1 MEQMSITLRYVVID
15 DDGVKIRESFLG
27 FVSVERSTGENLADE
42 LLDILREKNLP
53 LGDMRGQGYDNGA
66 NMKGDRAGVQRR
78 IRNLNPRA
86 FFVPCSAHSLNL
98 VVNDMAKSSLQAANF
113 FNIVQKIFV
122 FFSASTLRWAILL
135 KHIKG
140 LTIKPLSDTRWESR
154 IDALKPL
161 RFQIDEIYDAL
172 LDIYNDVQMDTMVRD
187 EASGLVNQMKKFN
200 FLCSLV
206 IWYNVLNH
214 INPLSKMMQAKDFVI
229 PTAVELLKNSLT
241 FFQSSRCDEAFS
253 TVLTDAAELA
263 LDIDA
268 ETNFTSVPRA
278 RRRKQKRQFDYEHED
293 ETIDDPKQKFKVEM
307 YFHLIDCAVNSL
319 QQRFSHLQDHN
330 KYFDF
335 LYDIYII
342 SKI

>member
-15 DDGVKIRESFLG
+15 DDGVKIRKRFLG

-66 NMKGDRAGVQRR
+66 NIKGDRAGVQRR

-140 LTIKPLSDTRWESR
+140 LTIKPLSDTR
-154 IDALKPL
+154 
-161 RFQIDEIYDAL
+161 
-172 LDIYNDVQMDTMVRD
+172 
-187 EASGLVNQMKKFN
+187 
-200 FLCSLV
+200 
-206 IWYNVLNH
+206 
-214 INPLSKMMQAKDFVI
+214 
-229 PTAVELLKNSLT
+229 
-241 FFQSSRCDEAFS
+241 
-253 TVLTDAAELA
+253 
-263 LDIDA
+263 
-268 ETNFTSVPRA
+268 
-278 RRRKQKRQFDYEHED
+278 
-293 ETIDDPKQKFKVEM
+293 
-307 YFHLIDCAVNSL
+307 
-319 QQRFSHLQDHN
+319 
-330 KYFDF
+330 
-335 LYDIYII
+335 
-342 SKI
+342 